1 MANKPHASTGTDI
14 DVFWDGRL
22 CIHVEECVRAHSE
35 VFEKG
40 RKPWAMPDA
49 GPAEEAAEVC
59 ERCPTGAMT
68 YVRKDGGPQE
78 SAPDVNTVV
87 IANDGP
93 LYLSGDLEIEG
104 AGENMEGVSFRAALC
119 RCGESSKKPFCDG
132 SHANAEFAD
141 SGAVG
146 NASPG
151 AEGTGGPLSVKLAK
165 DGPLLLAGNF
175 RLVTGP
181 GRVAWEGSKAALC
194 RCGKSANKPFCDGTH
209 KAAGFKSD

>member
-22 CIHVEECVRAHSE
+22 CIHVEECVRAHSD

-49 GPAEEAAEVC
+49 APADEAAAVC

-68 YVRKDGGPQE
+68 YKRKDGGPQE
-78 SAPDVNTVV
+78 TAAETNTVI

-93 LYLSGDLEIEG
+93 LYFSGDLEIEG
-104 AGENMEGVSFRAALC
+104 IGENMEGVPFRAALC
-119 RCGESSKKPFCDG
+119 RCGASSKKPFCDG
-132 SHANAEFAD
+132 SHSKAGFHD

-151 AEGTGGPLSVKLAK
+151 AEGSGGELSVNLAE
-165 DGPLLLAGNF
+165 DGPLLLKGNF
-175 RLVTGP
+175 RLVTGA

-194 RCGKSANKPFCDGTH
+194 RCGASSNKPFCDGTH
-209 KAAGFKSD
+209 KTSGFKST